1 LTLSHGKYAKHLQ
14 CWVSNGVSPTA
25 PDDIPTASVRSVG
38 VRHAMWPSL
47 PMVGR
52 EGEPRP
58 AGPAVANE
66 TILECGHMKSVSM
79 PSALL
84 VEAGAGAGLLAMRAG
99 SVKERRALPEPSAT
113 GACSASCE
121 GVEDMAGVSGGH
133 FAVGEGEGEGEGTG
147 EGKGESEGVTEGD
160 AESEAGPQSS
170 SWASSAKGGLS
181 LTGVGRKCLALPLLR
196 NGLATGRR
204 TGGQFHH
211 KQRRRLRCHNPQLAR
226 GPPSTG
232 TGGLRGNTPKTA
244 SIAVVRETSCG
255 LERNAIQ

>member
-1 LTLSHGKYAKHLQ
+1 
-14 CWVSNGVSPTA
+14 VSPTA
-25 PDDIPTASVRSVG
+25 PDDVPTASVRSVG

-47 PMVGR
+47 SVVGR

-84 VEAGAGAGLLAMRAG
+84 VEAGAGTGLLAMRAG
-99 SVKERRALPEPSAT
+99 SVKERRALPEPSAA

-133 FAVGEGEGEGEGTG
+133 FAVGEGEGESTG
-147 EGKGESEGVTEGD
+147 EGEDESEGVTGGD

-170 SWASSAKGGLS
+170 SWASSAKGGSS
-181 LTGVGRKCLALPLLR
+181 LGSKVSCLAFAAERLG
-196 NGLATGRR
+196 NGQADRR
-204 TGGQFHH
+204 TSFTTSSGGASDATI
-211 KQRRRLRCHNPQLAR
+211 RSWR
-226 GPPSTG
+226 GALQP
-232 TGGLRGNTPKTA
+232 
-244 SIAVVRETSCG
+244 
-255 LERNAIQ
+255 